1 MLSFHVNPLTRLG
14 SLGLLLLLPT
24 QAQQAT
30 TNTAPKPVTAAPSGS
45 PTLKSDDSP
54 SLHPKPNTATGAP
67 RPPSALPQGSARVR
81 PPYRPR
87 AHPTSIAPGPARGLP
102 SNTAAP
108 GAPPDLKR
116 LNTPT
121 APPARPP
128 LPRRFHPPMKLPMVS
143 GYTNLKAQTPMPR
156 GSANSSPPIKP
167 PRALAPS
174 GPTTRQVFR
183 PPMRLPNFM
192 SGRSAPA
199 SRHSEPEVNPGAAS
213 NPPAT
218 KTSQATQAKP

>member
-14 SLGLLLLLPT
+14 SLGLLLLLPA

-30 TNTAPKPVTAAPSGS
+30 TNTAPKPVTAAPSGL
-45 PTLKSDDSP
+45 PTLKSDGSP

-128 LPRRFHPPMKLPMVS
+128 LLRRFHPPHEVAHGLRLHQPQS
-143 GYTNLKAQTPMPR
+143 ANTNAQGLRQLEPTHQTPQSISPFR
-156 GSANSSPPIKP
+156 AHHPPGFSATN
-167 PRALAPS
+167 ALAQFHE
-174 GPTTRQVFR
+174 R
-183 PPMRLPNFM
+183 
-192 SGRSAPA
+192 
-199 SRHSEPEVNPGAAS
+199 
-213 NPPAT
+213 
-218 KTSQATQAKP
+218 